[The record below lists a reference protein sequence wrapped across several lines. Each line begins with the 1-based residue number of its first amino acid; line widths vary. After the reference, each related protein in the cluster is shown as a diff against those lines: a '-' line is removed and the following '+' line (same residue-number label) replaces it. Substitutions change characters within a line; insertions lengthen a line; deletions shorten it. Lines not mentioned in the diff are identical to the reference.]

1 MSETRGNRTVN
12 PVGEVADPV
21 GTSLGLVDMFEA
33 PEDDP
38 VVRAALFEEGLLSPV
53 IEEWRVHYVA
63 QHTEWFDF
71 AHAVNKLA
79 MRLWIAHWDNMQ
91 GEKITALKPT
101 ASRVFVRAINNFAAT
116 VILCERGLAIE
127 AAALAR
133 SISEASIWLG
143 YMVEEPD
150 KALSDLEAD
159 DLHNFIGRH
168 KELRRVSEK
177 SGDTASVAYTHA
189 EEKKLRAALNGR
201 NKPNWQT
208 IAQDYGSSS
217 SYMKFR
223 IISGFYSH
231 LSGASLQHHIHK
243 TGDKTAFNI
252 LGPHSTQIPH
262 ALYFA
267 CDALT
272 DCGAAYSVIVDDQ
285 PLAQAF
291 HNTIKPLNDLRDALP
306 PKLV

>member
-1 MSETRGNRTVN
+1 MSEV
-12 PVGEVADPV
+12 
-21 GTSLGLVDMFEA
+21 

-38 VVRAALFEEGLLSPV
+38 VVRASLLEQGLLSPV
-53 IEEWRVHYVA
+53 IEEWRVHYLV
-63 QHTEWFDF
+63 QHAEWFDF
-71 AHAVNKLA
+71 AHTVNKLA
-79 MRLWIAHWDNMQ
+79 MKLWIAHWDDMQ

-143 YMVEEPD
+143 YMVEKPD

-177 SGDTASVAYTHA
+177 SGDTASVAYTHV

-231 LSGASLQHHIHK
+231 LSVASLQHHIHK
-243 TGDKTAFNI
+243 SGDDTAFNI

-272 DCGAAYSVIVDDQ
+272 YCGAAYSVIVDDH
-285 PLAQAF
+285 PLTQAF
-291 HNTIKPLNDLRDALP
+291 HDTIKPLNDLRNAMP
-306 PKLV
+306 PQSA

>member
-1 MSETRGNRTVN
+1 MS
-12 PVGEVADPV
+12 D
-21 GTSLGLVDMFEA
+21 A

-38 VVRAALFEEGLLSPV
+38 EIRAALLEQGLLSPV
-53 IEEWRVHYVA
+53 IEEWRVHYLE
-63 QHTEWFDF
+63 QHSEWFDF
-71 AHAVNKLA
+71 AQTVNRLA
-79 MRLWIAHWDNMQ
+79 MKLWIAHWDDMQ

-143 YMVEEPD
+143 YMAEEPV

-159 DLHNFIGRH
+159 DLHNFISRH
-168 KELRRVSEK
+168 KELRRVSDK
-177 SGDTASVAYTHA
+177 SGDKISVAYSHA
-189 EEKKLRAALNGR
+189 EEKKLKAALNGR
-201 NKPNWQT
+201 DKPKWQT
-208 IAQDYGSSS
+208 IAQNYGSSRA
-217 SYMKFR
+217 YMKFR

-231 LSGASLQHHIHK
+231 LSGASLQHHIQM
-243 TGDKTAFNI
+243 TGSKTAFNI
-252 LGPHSTQIPH
+252 LGPHSTEIPN

-291 HNTIKPLNDLRDALP
+291 HDTINPLNDLRDARSQ
-306 PKLV
+306 KST